1 MTLEQN
7 KQAAMEFFRRF
18 DADDIDGA
26 LATMAD
32 DVSWWLAGKPSRF
45 RVGGAKTKAQ
55 MAEIFRVM
63 RARLKDGLRMR
74 VTGAIAEGDKV
85 ALEVVSRGELVGG
98 RLYENEYH
106 VLVTLRE
113 GRIIAAREYNDT
125 QHAHDVW
132 FAP

>member
-55 MAEIFRVM
+55 MAEIFRAM
-63 RARLKDGLRMR
+63 RARLKDGLRMFLEMLTIR
-74 VTGAIAEGDKV
+74 WNHLTGKYSSTSRPV
-85 ALEVVSRGELVGG
+85 AASR
-98 RLYENEYH
+98 
-106 VLVTLRE
+106 
-113 GRIIAAREYNDT
+113 
-125 QHAHDVW
+125 
-132 FAP
+132 

>member
-1 MTLEQN
+1 MTFEKN

-32 DVSWWLAGKPSRF
+32 DVSWWLAGKPRQF

-55 MAEIFRVM
+55 IAEIFHAM
-63 RARLKDGLRMR
+63 RARLKDGLRMQ
-74 VTGAIAEGDKV
+74 VKGAIAEGDKV
-85 ALEVVSRGELVGG
+85 ALEVVSRGELTNG
-98 RLYENEYH
+98 RVYENEYH
-106 VLVTLRE
+106 VLVTLRG
-113 GRIIAAREYNDT
+113 GRIVAAREYNDT